1 MGLPSTDI
9 GVSCGDAVS
18 CQSSRDK
25 RQKRSPQETPM
36 SVEGSPISFYDP
48 EDSSARVV
56 IEEVEVSASPEAV
69 WRAIATGPGIEA
81 WFVPAEV
88 DEREGGT
95 IVTHHGP
102 FGDST
107 GTVTVWDPPRR
118 FVYEER
124 DWNPDAPDAQDA
136 PPWATEVRGCR
147 GRPGRC
153 VLSVRSVGIPVALL
167 VDEAPRRIPDRD
179 RARRVAEGTVMG
191 DDRAAFPLVHLRW
204 HEPGFDAGTGGDGAP
219 HGLGARGH
227 LHLLDHD
234 AGAGVFGVVE
244 ADGTT
249 FHRHRG
255 LLRGTLLTL
264 VPRGLT

>member
-1 MGLPSTDI
+1 MNIHLLTVCHGWCGRRRGAVLMDQSSQDNTLVGVRPSEP
-9 GVSCGDAVS
+9 SCGDAVS

-56 IEEVEVSASPEAV
+56 IEEVEVEVPASPEAV

-147 GRPGRC
+147 GRGASAHRPR
-153 VLSVRSVGIPVALL
+153 
-167 VDEAPRRIPDRD
+167 PRRCRRRAARVAGRLHARD
-179 RARRVAEGTVMG
+179 GRGGRGGDAACGRDPHRRADARHLRDRRVAL
-191 DDRAAFPLVHLRW
+191 RAAH
-204 HEPGFDAGTGGDGAP
+204 GG
-219 HGLGARGH
+219 GAR
-227 LHLLDHD
+227 LP
-234 AGAGVFGVVE
+234 V
-244 ADGTT
+244 
-249 FHRHRG
+249 R
-255 LLRGTLLTL
+255 
-264 VPRGLT
+264 

>member
-1 MGLPSTDI
+1 MPRIGTSVRIATACGVTSSTTPAVAGVESPSDTRCPTPAP
-9 GVSCGDAVS
+9 SRPRAV
-18 CQSSRDK
+18 R
-25 RQKRSPQETPM
+25 RRAAT
-36 SVEGSPISFYDP
+36 
-48 EDSSARVV
+48 
-56 IEEVEVSASPEAV
+56 SASS
-69 WRAIATGPGIEA
+69 
-81 WFVPAEV
+81 
-88 DEREGGT
+88 DL
-95 IVTHHGP
+95 
-102 FGDST
+102 
-107 GTVTVWDPPRR
+107 
-118 FVYEER
+118 
-124 DWNPDAPDAQDA
+124 
-136 PPWATEVRGCR
+136 